1 VVTAQRGD
9 LVCHDPAGGSGRFT
23 DPVLHNTIGGGM
35 AQLRGLGF
43 KLYAAHVSERA
54 RPYRELD
61 YTRPFALVMGA
72 EKNGLS
78 DYALEQADEHLM
90 IPMAGMVAS
99 YNVSVAAGIV
109 LQEAMHQ
116 RQQAGLYARAVPED
130 RSEE

>member
-1 VVTAQRGD
+1 MVKPQRGH
-9 LVCHDPAGGSGRFT
+9 LVYHNTAGGSGRFT
-23 DPVLHNTIGGGM
+23 EQVLHNTIEEGM
-35 AQLRGLGF
+35 AHLRGLGF

-90 IPMAGMVAS
+90 IQIGRASCRGRGENAG
-99 YNVSVAAGIV
+99 G
-109 LQEAMHQ
+109 E
-116 RQQAGLYARAVPED
+116 
-130 RSEE
+130 